1 MTLEEEEMSRKEIQ
15 KILPSIQI
23 GYVDKNV
30 KDYLNNTLADIT
42 EEGEANGISLDNGD
56 NSDVSES
63 NNEADETTDGTVKED
78 DKSINTNSINA
89 GNNKSTDEKGDIFD
103 ESTRSKPEDDIP
115 VSAANDV
122 DRVLNSLI
130 QRAYGGD

>member
-42 EEGEANGISLDNGD
+42 EEGEANGISLSNGD
-56 NSDVSES
+56 NSDVSED
-63 NNEADETTDGTVKED
+63 NNEVDETTDGTVKED
-78 DKSINTNSINA
+78 DKSMNTNIINT
-89 GNNKSTDEKGDIFD
+89 GNKKSRLVIKASG
-103 ESTRSKPEDDIP
+103 
-115 VSAANDV
+115 
-122 DRVLNSLI
+122 L
-130 QRAYGGD
+130 G

>member
-42 EEGEANGISLDNGD
+42 EEGEANGISLENGD

-78 DKSINTNSINA
+78 
-89 GNNKSTDEKGDIFD
+89 NKSMPKGSQKAMLFI
-103 ESTRSKPEDDIP
+103 SKIAPAPLAPRSC
-115 VSAANDV
+115 
-122 DRVLNSLI
+122 
-130 QRAYGGD
+130 